1 MVKSFNGSLILT
13 TTFLLACSWV
23 ALEYFLLMP
32 KLYVVYL
39 IVVYMALLTWFVHSW
54 LVKSIAKRP
63 AQFVASFIGAI
74 SLKMLLSI
82 LVVGLLAYFNRPSI
96 KIIGVSF
103 IVYYFTYTALNIK
116 FLLKENK

>member
-1 MVKSFNGSLILT
+1 MLKSFKFVIAVATILLLIGSWIVLYYFFKMQQLYVIYVIVMYMAILT
-13 TTFLLACSWV
+13 W
-23 ALEYFLLMP
+23 
-32 KLYVVYL
+32 L
-39 IVVYMALLTWFVHSW
+39 IHQW

-74 SLKMLLSI
+74 TIKMLLSI
-82 LVVGLLAYFNRPSI
+82 LVVGILAYFNRPSL

-103 IVYYFTYTALNIK
+103 IVYYFVYTAINVK

>member
-1 MVKSFNGSLILT
+1 MFKSFNGSLILT
-13 TTFLLACSWV
+13 STFLLACSWV
-23 ALEYFLLMP
+23 VLEYFLLMP

-39 IVVYMALLTWFVHSW
+39 IVGYMALLTWFVHNW